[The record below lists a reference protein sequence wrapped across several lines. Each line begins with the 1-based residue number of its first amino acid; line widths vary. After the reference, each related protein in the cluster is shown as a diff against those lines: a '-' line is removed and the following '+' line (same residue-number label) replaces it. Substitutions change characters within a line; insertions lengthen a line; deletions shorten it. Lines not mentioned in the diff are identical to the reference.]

1 MSLVTK
7 DSTITQVLEDFG
19 NEVLKKFQTNLKK
32 DRAIASGELY
42 QSMNFSSKI
51 MGKKFHFVLDMGVDY
66 WEAVDKGRSPSKG
79 GGGKFPGELYK
90 SLITWVNTKAT
101 FGGFSNVKDL
111 HKLSTRKGLAYVIS
125 RKIHE
130 KGTKG
135 NNFYSSVITEDR
147 KKKLM
152 RDLSK
157 AGAKDLQTII
167 EKTARGIQNTK

>member
-1 MSLVTK
+1 MGLVTK

-79 GGGKFPGELYK
+79 GGGKFPG
-90 SLITWVNTKAT
+90 
-101 FGGFSNVKDL
+101 
-111 HKLSTRKGLAYVIS
+111 
-125 RKIHE
+125 
-130 KGTKG
+130 
-135 NNFYSSVITEDR
+135 
-147 KKKLM
+147 
-152 RDLSK
+152 
-157 AGAKDLQTII
+157 
-167 EKTARGIQNTK
+167 